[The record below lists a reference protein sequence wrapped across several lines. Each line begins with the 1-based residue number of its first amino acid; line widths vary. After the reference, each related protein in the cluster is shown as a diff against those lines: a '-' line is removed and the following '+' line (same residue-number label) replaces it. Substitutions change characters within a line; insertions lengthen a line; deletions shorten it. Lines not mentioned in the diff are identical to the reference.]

1 MALKHIRLLL
11 MYVALAVF
19 AFVACALAANTGTI
33 SARTKTDVNGCGCG
47 SSCTTTGKSADS
59 LDLTAAQKQKLAS
72 IDKQYNPRSQ
82 KMTSESDGLR
92 REFAKLISDANAD
105 EVRLARVVRR
115 QSYLQGEIF
124 LWNRQRD
131 KAIDNVYTAK
141 QKSILAKTN
150 GGGCG
155 CGSTSGGCGS
165 SPASSNKGGK

>member
-11 MYVALAVF
+11 TYVALA
-19 AFVACALAANTGTI
+19 ALAANMATI
-33 SARTKTDVNGCGCG
+33 LVPVKADASGCGCS

-72 IDKQYNPRSQ
+72 IDKQYDPRSQ

-105 EVRLARVVRR
+105 ELRLARVVRR
-115 QSYLQGEIF
+115 LSYLQGEIF
-124 LWNRQRD
+124 LWDRQRD
-131 KAIDNVYTAK
+131 KAKDKVYTVK

-155 CGSTSGGCGS
+155 CGSASGGCGS